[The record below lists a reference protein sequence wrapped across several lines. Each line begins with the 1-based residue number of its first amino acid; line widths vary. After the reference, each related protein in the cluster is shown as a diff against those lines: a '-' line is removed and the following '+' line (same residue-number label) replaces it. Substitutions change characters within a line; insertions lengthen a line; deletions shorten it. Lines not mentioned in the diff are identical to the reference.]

1 MSFVPT
7 TKMDLE
13 EATSTEDSYG
23 DDVETWTLVE
33 AGLPAAYAERRTR
46 LWDPVEQRAETTHW
60 GEALLP
66 SRVAV
71 KAGQRL
77 RDQTS
82 GLVHHVRHVH
92 RPQNVVAPG
101 AFLRVEVT
109 APEP

>member
-13 EATSTEDSYG
+13 EPTTTTDAYG
-23 DDVETWTLVE
+23 DEVESWDLVE
-33 AGLPAAYAERRTR
+33 GDLPAAYAERRTR
-46 LWDPVEQRAETTHW
+46 LWDPVEQRAEATHW

-66 SRVAV
+66 SRVDV
-71 KAGQRL
+71 RKGHRL
-77 RDQTS
+77 KDQTS
-82 GLVHHVRHVH
+82 GLIHHVRHVH